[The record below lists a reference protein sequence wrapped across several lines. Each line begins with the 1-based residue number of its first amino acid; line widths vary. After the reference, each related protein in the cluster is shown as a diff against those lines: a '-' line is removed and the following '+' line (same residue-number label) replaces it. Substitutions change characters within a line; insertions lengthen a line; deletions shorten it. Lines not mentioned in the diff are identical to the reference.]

1 MRTPPELREI
11 PVGFHGFDLV
21 DASPTDVIPL
31 DKTREMSNQIP
42 PQLSPASLFEDQA
55 KLDAMRLQV
64 YNRILGT
71 VHQKIKSH
79 STLPN
84 SSQMISFDIPE
95 WQPGCPRFDVKDCIL
110 YIVWNLRHSGFK
122 VLYVSP
128 NRLLVSWKEQSI
140 QYYQEE
146 SPIRQA
152 MIAAASSSSSSSS
165 SSSHSSSSN
174 KHDSKSD
181 KKKTTNYRPTP
192 EGVAGMLAGGSS
204 SAGRRGG
211 EGKTVTFI

>member
-1 MRTPPELREI
+1 
-11 PVGFHGFDLV
+11 
-21 DASPTDVIPL
+21 
-31 DKTREMSNQIP
+31 MSHAPP
-42 PQLSPASLFEDQA
+42 PQLSPATLFDDQA

-71 VHQKIKSH
+71 VHQKIKST

-84 SSQMISFDIPE
+84 STQMTSYDVPE

-128 NRLLVSWKEQSI
+128 NRLLISWKEQSI

-152 MIAAASSSSSSSS
+152 MVAAAAAGPAPRPTTA
-165 SSSHSSSSN
+165 
-174 KHDSKSD
+174 KDTKAD
-181 KKKTTNYRPTP
+181 KKKPANYKPAA
-192 EGVAGMLAGGSS
+192 EGIAGMLATGGTNK
-204 SAGRRGG
+204 RGS
-211 EGKTVTFI
+211 TTITFI

>member
-1 MRTPPELREI
+1 M
-11 PVGFHGFDLV
+11 PVGFHIVAGS
-21 DASPTDVIPL
+21 ASPTVVIPL

-42 PQLSPASLFEDQA
+42 PQLTPASLFEDQA

-71 VHQKIKSH
+71 VHQKIKAH

-128 NRLLVSWKEQSI
+128 NRLLISWKEQSI

-152 MIAAASSSSSSSS
+152 MLATAASAPSAFSSSSSST
-165 SSSHSSSSN
+165 
-174 KHDSKSD
+174 KQESKSD
-181 KKKTTNYRPTP
+181 KKKTANYRPAT
-192 EGVAGMLAGGSS
+192 EGVAGMLAGGATG
-204 SAGRRGG
+204 SAARRGG